1 MALALLLAIGVAVSV
16 TIQLLVRRYWFS
28 LFLSVVATM
37 IVWIFTSLLFAF
49 VTTHSLV
56 GAGEWSNVEAVL
68 SAALIAQIVA
78 IYLRRFR

>member
-1 MALALLLAIGVAVSV
+1 MALALLLATGFAVSV

-28 LFLSVVATM
+28 LFLSIVATM
-37 IVWIFTSLLFAF
+37 IVWILASLLFAF
-49 VTTHSLV
+49 ATTHPLV

-68 SAALIAQIVA
+68 AAALIAQLVA